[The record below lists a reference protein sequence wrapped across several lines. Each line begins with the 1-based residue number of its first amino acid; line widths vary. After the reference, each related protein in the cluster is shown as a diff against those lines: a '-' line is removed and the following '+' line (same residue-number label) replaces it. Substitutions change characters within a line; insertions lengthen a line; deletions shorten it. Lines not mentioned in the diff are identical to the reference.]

1 MDNLWDVDS
10 LNIRVGFNNE
20 PNTKLH
26 FLVIDA
32 RKGGECT
39 AHLAKDKRLR

>member
-1 MDNLWDVDS
+1 MDKLWDFDS
-10 LNIRVGFNNE
+10 LNIRVAFNNE

-32 RKGGECT
+32 RKGGERT

>member
-1 MDNLWDVDS
+1 MDKLWDFDS
-10 LNIRVGFNNE
+10 LNIRVAFNNE

-32 RKGGECT
+32 RKG
-39 AHLAKDKRLR
+39 AVHLAKDKRLR